1 MLLSSC
7 IIEISEISFCGNL
20 HIPRF
25 INSPQLEYLHIRIR
39 KMNEK
44 RGNSYLDYPISHTS
58 INQIIFDGKMFSI
71 QTLFLE
77 INNGLSL
84 NKSLIS
90 HQNLRNVNLHLQTI
104 DDLFILLDG
113 LIPNVQ
119 IMIIQLY
126 KKRILCKLIIE
137 INSYLFIL
145 FKLIFVLKFHHYVI
159 D

>member
-1 MLLSSC
+1 
-7 IIEISEISFCGNL
+7 
-20 HIPRF
+20 
-25 INSPQLEYLHIRIR
+25 
-39 KMNEK
+39 MNEK